1 MHSWPAF
8 LPVPHSHMKKVS
20 ASAAFF
26 AALLFGSS
34 MALAHDPG
42 LSSAN
47 VNFNGDRISVVLT
60 FNERDIAG
68 VAGVPLERVRE
79 QGVTLPPQVHA
90 LLERAVLLEL
100 DGAAVKPSASNA
112 SAQAENNVEFQFTFP
127 LARTAGELTF
137 RSLLLKD
144 LPFGHRQAFAI
155 RDPNGRELPRSL
167 LSAQE
172 NAARLALDTA
182 ALEPVPN
189 GFIGFLRLGIHHIL
203 TGYDHLLFLF
213 GLLVMC
219 RSGRNAGLLI
229 TCFTVGHSLTLAL
242 STFGFVNLPSP
253 LVEAA
258 IAASILYV
266 GLENLFR
273 REQPIR
279 GRALLTLAFGLVHGL
294 GFASVLRELG
304 VAESG
309 AAALAPLMAFNTG
322 VELGQLSVAAIVLPV
337 IWLLRRNDNF
347 IRVGVPA
354 GSFVVALAGG
364 YWLLDR
370 TMF

>member
-1 MHSWPAF
+1 MGS
-8 LPVPHSHMKKVS
+8 
-20 ASAAFF
+20 SAAF
-26 AALLFGSS
+26 
-34 MALAHDPG
+34 AHDPG

-47 VNFNGDRISVVLT
+47 VELRSDRVDVVLT

-68 VAGVPLERVRE
+68 VAGVPAETVRE
-79 QGVTLPPQVHA
+79 RGANLPAQVRA
-90 LLERAVLLEL
+90 LLDRAVLLEL

-112 SAQAENNVEFQFTFP
+112 SAQADNNVEFQFTFP
-127 LARTAGELTF
+127 FGGRAAELTF
-137 RSLLLKD
+137 RSLLLED

-155 RDPNGRELPRSL
+155 RDATGRELSRSL
-167 LSAQE
+167 LSARDY
-172 NAARLALDTA
+172 AARLALDAATA
-182 ALEPVPN
+182 EPVPT
-189 GFIGFLRLGIHHIL
+189 GFIEFLRLGIHHIL

-219 RSGRNAGLLI
+219 RSGRNAALLI
-229 TCFTVGHSLTLAL
+229 TCFTVGHSLTLGL
-242 STFGFVNLPSP
+242 STFGLVNLPSR

-258 IAASILYV
+258 IAGSILYV
-266 GLENLFR
+266 GIENLFR

-309 AAALAPLMAFNTG
+309 AAALVPLMAFNTG

-337 IWLLRRNDNF
+337 VWLLRRNDNF
-347 IRVGVPA
+347 IRVGVPV
-354 GSFVVALAGG
+354 GSLVVALAGG
-364 YWLLDR
+364 FWLLDR